1 MSTELPPRDGV
12 VYEFAAS
19 AALDGLVDSL
29 IELGRASRADTV
41 SAHREQGGNR
51 LACYLWNGNEG
62 RLRDATLRLQP
73 FALGTIEM
81 IRLKGVK
88 RLAGASW
95 GAPPACHYV
104 VRTDAA
110 PGWDEELQ
118 RWYDQ
123 EHLAGL
129 AAVPGNVHAQ
139 RLLCLDQS
147 PRFYACYDLL
157 GPDVLGS
164 PAWLTVRG
172 TAWSSRVRPHFTNTR
187 RTLFADLLRCQITSA
202 RIPTSS

>member
-1 MSTELPPRDGV
+1 MSTELPTRDGV
-12 VYEFAAS
+12 LFEFAGS
-19 AALDGLVDSL
+19 PQLDRLADTL
-29 IELGRASRADTV
+29 IELGRTSLADTV
-41 SAHREQGGNR
+41 SAHREPDGHR
-51 LACYLWNGNEG
+51 LACYVWSGDEG
-62 RLRDATLRLQP
+62 RLHDATGRLQP
-73 FALGTIEM
+73 FALGPIET
-81 IRLKGVK
+81 IRLTGVK

-95 GAPPACHYV
+95 GTPPACHYV

-110 PGWDEELQ
+110 PGWGEELE

-139 RLLCLDQS
+139 RLLSLDQT

-157 GPDVLGS
+157 EPEVLGS

-172 TAWSSRVRPHFTNTR
+172 SAWSSRVRPNFTNTR
-187 RTLFADLLRCQITSA
+187 RTLFVDLFRREI
-202 RIPTSS
+202 

>member
-12 VYEFAAS
+12 LFEFAAS
-19 AALDGLVDSL
+19 PVLDRLADTL
-29 IELGRASRADTV
+29 IELGRVLLADTV
-41 SAHREQGGNR
+41 SAHREHGGDR
-51 LACYLWNGNEG
+51 LACYVWSGQEG
-62 RLRDATLRLQP
+62 GFCDAAQRLQP

-104 VRTDAA
+104 VRTDVA
-110 PGWDEELQ
+110 PGWDEELE

-139 RLLCLDQS
+139 RLLSLDRF

-157 GPDVLGS
+157 GPDVLSS

-172 TAWSSRVRPHFTNTR
+172 TPWSSRVRPKFTNTR
-187 RTLFADLLRCQITSA
+187 RTLFADLLRCQITPA
-202 RIPTSS
+202 

>member
-12 VYEFAAS
+12 LFEFAANPG
-19 AALDGLVDSL
+19 LDRLADTL
-29 IELGRASRADTV
+29 IELGRTSLADTV

-51 LACYLWNGNEG
+51 LACYVWSGDDG
-62 RLRDATLRLQP
+62 RLRDARLRLQP
-73 FALGTIEM
+73 FALGTIER

-95 GAPPACHYV
+95 GAAPACHYV
-104 VRTDAA
+104 VRTDVA

-118 RWYDQ
+118 RWYDE

-139 RLLCLDQS
+139 RLLCLDEL

-157 GPDVLGS
+157 GEEVLGS

-172 TAWSSRVRPHFTNTR
+172 TDWSSRVRPHFTNTR
-187 RTLFADLLRCQITSA
+187 RTLFADLLRRQISA
-202 RIPTSS
+202 T

>member
-1 MSTELPPRDGV
+1 MSIELPLRDAV
-12 VYEFAAS
+12 LYEFAANPG
-19 AALDGLVDSL
+19 LDGLVDTL
-29 IELGRASRADTV
+29 IELGRRSMSETV
-41 SAHREQGGNR
+41 SAHREHGGNR
-51 LACYLWNGNEG
+51 LACYLWGGVES
-62 RLRDATLRLQP
+62 RLSDATLRLQP
-73 FALGTIEM
+73 FALGAIEM

-95 GAPPACHYV
+95 GTPPAFHYV

-118 RWYDQ
+118 QWYDQ

-129 AAVPGNVHAQ
+129 AAVPGTVHAQ
-139 RLLCLDQS
+139 RLLCLDHC

-157 GPDVLGS
+157 GPDVIGS

-172 TAWSSRVRPHFTNTR
+172 TAWSSLVRPNFTNTR
-187 RTLFADLLRCQITSA
+187 RTLFTDVLRSP
-202 RIPTSS
+202 IPSG

>member
-12 VYEFAAS
+12 LFEFAAGPKFDRV
-19 AALDGLVDSL
+19 ADTL
-29 IELGRASRADTV
+29 IELGRTSLADSV
-41 SAHREQGGNR
+41 SVHRDESNHR
-51 LACYLWNGNEG
+51 LACYVWNGEEAG
-62 RLRDATLRLQP
+62 LRDATRRLQP
-73 FALGTIEM
+73 FALGVIDVV
-81 IRLKGVK
+81 RLKGVK

-104 VRTDAA
+104 VWTDMAQ
-110 PGWDEELQ
+110 GWDEELE

-139 RLLCLDQS
+139 RLLCLDQR

-157 GPDVLGS
+157 GPDV
-164 PAWLTVRG
+164 
-172 TAWSSRVRPHFTNTR
+172 
-187 RTLFADLLRCQITSA
+187 
-202 RIPTSS
+202 

>member
-12 VYEFAAS
+12 LFEFAAS
-19 AALDGLVDSL
+19 PALDGLAGTL
-29 IELGRASRADTV
+29 IELGRASRAESV
-41 SAHREQGGNR
+41 SAHREPDNHR
-51 LACYLWNGNEG
+51 LACYVWGGDES
-62 RLRDATLRLQP
+62 RLRDATGGLQP
-73 FALGTIEM
+73 FALGAVEAV
-81 IRLKGVK
+81 RLKGVK

-95 GAPPACHYV
+95 GEAPACHYV
-104 VRTDAA
+104 VRTDMT
-110 PGWDEELQ
+110 PGWDEELE

-139 RLLCLDQS
+139 RLLCLDQR

-164 PAWLTVRG
+164 PAWLTIRG
-172 TAWSSRVRPHFTNTR
+172 TSWSSRVRPNFTNTR
-187 RTLFADLLRCQITSA
+187 RTLFADVFRCEI
-202 RIPTSS
+202 

>member
-12 VYEFAAS
+12 LFEFAATP
-19 AALDGLVDSL
+19 GLERLADTL
-29 IELGRASRADTV
+29 IELGRTSLAETV
-41 SAHREQGGNR
+41 SAHREQDGNR
-51 LACYLWNGNEG
+51 LACYVWSGQADGLG
-62 RLRDATLRLQP
+62 DASDRLQP
-73 FALGTIEM
+73 FALGAIEV

-88 RLAGASW
+88 RVAGASW
-95 GAPPACHYV
+95 GVPPACHYA
-104 VRTDAA
+104 VRTDVA
-110 PGWDEELQ
+110 PGWEEELQ

-139 RLLCLDQS
+139 RLLSLDRF

-157 GPDVLGS
+157 RPDVLGS

-172 TAWSSRVRPHFTNTR
+172 TAWSSRVRPHFTNTQ
-187 RTLFADLLRCQITSA
+187 RTLFADLFRCEV
-202 RIPTSS
+202 

>member
-1 MSTELPPRDGV
+1 MSTDLTPRDGV

-19 AALDGLVDSL
+19 SALDGLIDRL
-29 IELGRASRADTV
+29 IDLGRASRADTV
-41 SAHREQGGNR
+41 SAHRERDGNR
-51 LACYLWNGNEG
+51 LACYVWSGDDG
-62 RLRDATLRLQP
+62 RLRDATRWLQP
-73 FALGTIEM
+73 FALGAIQG

-95 GAPPACHYV
+95 STSAAWHYV

-110 PGWDEELQ
+110 PGWEDELQ

-123 EHLAGL
+123 EHLAAL

-147 PRFYACYDLL
+147 PKFYACYDLV
-157 GPDVLGS
+157 GADVLGS
-164 PAWLTVRG
+164 PAWLTVRN

-187 RTLFADLLRCQITSA
+187 RTLFADVLRCQIA
-202 RIPTSS
+202 PG

>member
-1 MSTELPPRDGV
+1 MSTELTPRDGV
-12 VYEFAAS
+12 VYEFAAGS
-19 AALDGLVDSL
+19 ALDGLVDTL

-41 SAHREQGGNR
+41 SAHRERDGDR
-51 LACYLWNGNEG
+51 LACYVWSGDDG
-62 RLRDATLRLQP
+62 RLRDAPRRLQP

-81 IRLKGVK
+81 IRLQGVK

-95 GAPPACHYV
+95 GEPPACHYV

-123 EHLAGL
+123 EHLAAL

-147 PRFYACYDLL
+147 PKFYACYDLV
-157 GPDVLGS
+157 GADVLGS
-164 PAWLTVRG
+164 PAWLTVRN
-172 TAWSSRVRPHFTNTR
+172 TAWSSRVRPHFTNTQ
-187 RTLFADLLRCQITSA
+187 RTLFADVLRC
-202 RIPTSS
+202 RIAPG